1 MANSIIKKAAKEK
14 KVHLWRVA
22 EKLQM
27 ADTMFSRLLRH
38 ELPDAE
44 REKVLAIIEEL
55 ANEKEV
61 E

>member
-14 KVHLWRVA
+14 KVRLWRIA
-22 EKLQM
+22 EKLQIT
-27 ADTMFSRLLRH
+27 DSMFSLRLRH
-38 ELPDAE
+38 ELPDTE